1 VFYYTVRSASPVG
14 NRPVVVTPTALRE
27 HRSMKTENPSSN
39 ESIDTDD
46 TADTTEH
53 ERGGVAVD
61 GAAMETIAVDEEARV
76 VVDLIEPVGDGDDM
90 VSVAVR
96 SDSISGRASLDAEA
110 AAAVADRLATVAKEA
125 DVEK

>member
-1 VFYYTVRSASPVG
+1 
-14 NRPVVVTPTALRE
+14 
-27 HRSMKTENPSSN
+27 MKTENPSSN

-53 ERGGVAVD
+53 ELGGVAVG

-90 VSVAVR
+90 VSVAIR
-96 SDSISGRASLDAEA
+96 SDSISGRAFLDAEA
-110 AAAVADRLATVAKEA
+110 AAAVADRFATVVEDA
-125 DVEK
+125 DTDE